1 MTARLVIIVM
11 LLVAVVTDAKGQ
23 QQQDF
28 ASRFMALHPK
38 EAALECT
45 TVSPVMME
53 RMLQLPNVEDDA
65 SLRQVLAQLKSI
77 RMVTCNEAAHAEK
90 LFDDALKLAR
100 KNPKRYKLHAEEE
113 HKKLYVRRRGKL
125 IVEMVLFMVAESH
138 FSLINLT
145 GNMNEKFLEQLMQ
158 L

>member
-1 MTARLVIIVM
+1 MKQLLTLLLSAILGLTAM
-11 LLVAVVTDAKGQ
+11 AQKE
-23 QQQDF
+23 QDF

-53 RMLQLPNVEDDA
+53 RMLQLPKVEDDA

-77 RMVTCNEAAHAEK
+77 RMVTCHEAAHAEK

>member
-1 MTARLVIIVM
+1 MHHGEPRDDG
-11 LLVAVVTDAKGQ
+11 TDAPTAQRGGRC
-23 QQQDF
+23 F
-28 ASRFMALHPK
+28 APAGARP
-38 EAALECT
+38 T
-45 TVSPVMME
+45 
-53 RMLQLPNVEDDA
+53 
-65 SLRQVLAQLKSI
+65 
-77 RMVTCNEAAHAEK
+77 EK
-90 LFDDALKLAR
+90 CFDDALQLAR

-125 IVEMVLFMVAESH
+125 IVEMVLFMVSESH